1 MRFPTRRKFLK
12 TSLCIGGTVFVGSIL
27 PTALWSKPFSSNQIP
42 LSGHVWVYSSQ
53 FPPNWDCTPILE
65 EVFSD
70 FQAAGLEGMELME
83 SNLRHDYIV
92 DLAGSLSTKYGI
104 PVTGTSYYGDMWNKD
119 HHQEILEDAEQ
130 VLERLHLLNGSTF
143 GITVGDANRL
153 KTEAELDAQADLLKK
168 IMQICKK
175 NEIQPNLHN
184 HTFEVENDLHD
195 FKGTIERVPDL
206 KLGPDIN
213 WLVRGGVD
221 PVWFINTYGDRIVYL
236 HLRDQDANGKWTR
249 SVGDGV
255 TDFPAIAE
263 ALKKI
268 NFNGRAAIELAFEE
282 PPKGSVREEWVCS
295 RDYVKEIF
303 GW

>member
-1 MRFPTRRKFLK
+1 M
-12 TSLCIGGTVFVGSIL
+12 
-27 PTALWSKPFSSNQIP
+27 
-42 LSGHVWVYSSQ
+42 SGHVWVYSSQ

-83 SNLRHDYIV
+83 SNLRHDNIV
-92 DLAGSLSTKYGI
+92 DLAGSLSAKYGI

-119 HHQEILEDAEQ
+119 RHQEILEDAEQ

-153 KTEAELDAQADLLKK
+153 KTETELDAQADLMKK
-168 IMQICKK
+168 IMLICEK
-175 NEIQPNLHN
+175 NKIQPNLHN

-213 WLVRGGVD
+213 WLIRGGVD

-236 HLRDQDANGKWTR
+236 HLRDQDTNGKWTR
-249 SVGDGV
+249 ALGDGV
-255 TDFPAIAE
+255 TDFPAIAD
-263 ALKKI
+263 ALEKN

-295 RDYVKEIF
+295 RAYVKETF